1 MQFLCDAWDRV
12 KNWWAPAREKPAL
25 LQPLNPRI
33 PVMDPPPTLA
43 ELEKE
48 MSRKSAA
55 ELESVVYFYKPKNKL
70 P

>member
-33 PVMDPPPTLA
+33 PIMDDPPTLKQ
-43 ELEKE
+43 LEKQL
-48 MSRKSAA
+48 RPKSAQD
-55 ELESVVYFYKPKNKL
+55 LDKIIYFYKPKNKL